1 MLQVKIFIAV
11 LLMAGAGG
19 AYLYVK
25 GLKADL
31 AVSEANNFILEQ
43 SVENQKAVIAQQKED
58 FDKIMKANKDTA
70 ALNNRLNAELATLDK
85 KFNKVNASGNKR
97 DMGDLAIAKPGAVER
112 IINSASAKATRCV
125 EIATGSLLIEKE
137 KNATKKSEIN
147 SECTSIANPSYVPY

>member
-11 LLMAGAGG
+11 ILMAGAGG

-58 FDKIMKANKDTA
+58 FDKNF
-70 ALNNRLNAELATLDK
+70 L
-85 KFNKVNASGNKR
+85 
-97 DMGDLAIAKPGAVER
+97 
-112 IINSASAKATRCV
+112 
-125 EIATGSLLIEKE
+125 
-137 KNATKKSEIN
+137 
-147 SECTSIANPSYVPY
+147 